1 MHFGQLRTVKTL
13 KVMDNGNLRLVG
25 NFYGDVVASIS
36 PSSAY
41 GTSTGGLAT
50 TNSVTVSA
58 SGGLFPYT
66 YSWALISH
74 GNPGTPFAV
83 NPTSAATAFMG
94 LPDGRATFRVT
105 VTDSL
110 GSQATADVL
119 ASFVNIS

>member
-13 KVMDNGNLRLVG
+13 KVMDNGSLRLVG

-50 TNSVTVSA
+50 TDSVTASA

-66 YSWALISH
+66 YSWALVSH
-74 GNPGTPFAV
+74 DNPGTPVAFS
-83 NPTSAATAFMG
+83 PSSATTTFRG
-94 LPDGRATFRVT
+94 LPDGTATFRVT

-119 ASFVNIS
+119 AFFVNTI